1 MSLLCPNQKKQCVGR
16 TSLVLFVVPTNRPHN
31 REKPYPAAAFLPTHP
46 PPDVCSHGTANADCS
61 CSEGNIA
68 PGPPPSTHSGL
79 LAEQLHMLKH
89 CWGEL
94 ERRGECLLSS
104 FNMVMGGAAGRG
116 GEGRLALP
124 ILRGNY
130 KPKCL
135 TRLVLALQL
144 SGAPL

>member
-1 MSLLCPNQKKQCVGR
+1 MSCTTPA
-16 TSLVLFVVPTNRPHN
+16 LFVVPTPNRPHN
-31 REKPYPAAAFLPTHP
+31 REKPYPAAAFPPTHL
-46 PPDVCSHGTANADCS
+46 PPDVCSQGTANADCS

-79 LAEQLHMLKH
+79 AEQLHMLRH

-104 FNMVMGGAAGRG
+104 FNMVMGRAAGRG

-130 KPKCL
+130 KPKCP
-135 TRLVLALQL
+135 TMIVLALL
-144 SGAPL
+144 FSRASFYA